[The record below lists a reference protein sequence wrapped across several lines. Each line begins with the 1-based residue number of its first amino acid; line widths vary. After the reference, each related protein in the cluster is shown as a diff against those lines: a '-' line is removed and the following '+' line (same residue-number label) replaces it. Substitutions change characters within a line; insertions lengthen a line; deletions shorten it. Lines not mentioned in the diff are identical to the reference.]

1 MDMAGMQSTGMME
14 RLTSHMQMM
23 ETVSGDSMLTM
34 LAAHRQMGE
43 NMLDRM
49 TDEMRDMNMQP
60 DARWNATADSV
71 RQDMMR
77 MGGFSAAELQASMPE
92 HRARMARLMD
102 MHRTMMGSMQ
112 H

>member
-1 MDMAGMQSTGMME
+1 V
-14 RLTSHMQMM
+14 L
-23 ETVSGDSMLTM
+23 VK
-34 LAAHRQMGE
+34 
-43 NMLDRM
+43 RM
-49 TDEMRDMNMQP
+49 VDVRKAWLGRPMQP

-71 RQDMMR
+71 RQDMTR
-77 MGGFSAAELQASMPE
+77 MGGMSAAELQASMPE

>member
-1 MDMAGMQSTGMME
+1 
-14 RLTSHMQMM
+14 
-23 ETVSGDSMLTM
+23 
-34 LAAHRQMGE
+34 
-43 NMLDRM
+43 
-49 TDEMRDMNMQP
+49 
-60 DARWNATADSV
+60 
-71 RQDMMR
+71 MMR

>member
-14 RLTSHMQMM
+14 QMTSHMQMM